1 LFFILITS
9 LPPWRLSLVSRNRA
23 LVLAVVLG
31 LTIAT
36 TPAYAATPKP
46 TLAQIEAAK
55 KAEAAKKKIADAAAK
70 KLAAATQTLRGLT
83 AKAAAARALYV
94 KAQKELT
101 IATAAA
107 NAAAAHAQETAAQ
120 VSAAHRTIGK
130 LAVNAFIM
138 GGSLTDIEPVLSA
151 NGPQDL
157 IDQLTTLDSLGAQN
171 TTALNRFKAAEVIAK
186 AAKIQADNAK
196 VVQQTATEKVAAA
209 KKVADDAQNE
219 QQKEV
224 SRLQKIQDDLMRELM
239 SARKV
244 RTTLEQQR
252 ALALLEESQANTATF
267 TPNQAKIWP
276 NTGFKGRSTI
286 RTTQAQRNVA
296 VAFAKKQVEAR
307 KPYVWGDEGPN
318 AFDCS
323 GLVYAAYRAA
333 GLGWPNWDRLNSALY
348 STYTMHVSLNELVP
362 GDLLFYSY
370 KGTVST
376 IHHITIYAGGGK
388 MWEANSKGKGL
399 LYSDV
404 HSIKGLMP
412 FGGRV

>member
-1 LFFILITS
+1 M
-9 LPPWRLSLVSRNRA
+9 SRNRA

-31 LTIAT
+31 LTIT
-36 TPAYAATPKP
+36 TAPAYAATPKP

-94 KAQKELT
+94 KAQKELAV
-101 IATAAA
+101 ATSAA
-107 NAAAAHAQETAAQ
+107 NAAAAHALETAAQ
-120 VSAAHRTIGK
+120 VSSAHRTIGK

-138 GGSLTDIEPVLSA
+138 GGSLTDIEPILSS

-196 VVQQTATEKVAAA
+196 LVQQKATEKVAAA
-209 KKVADDAQNE
+209 KKTADDAQNE

-286 RTTQAQRNVA
+286 RTSQAQRNVA

>member
-1 LFFILITS
+1 
-9 LPPWRLSLVSRNRA
+9 
-23 LVLAVVLG
+23 VVLG
-31 LTIAT
+31 LTIT
-36 TPAYAATPKP
+36 TAPAYAATPKP

-83 AKAAAARALYV
+83 AKASAARALYV
-94 KAQKELT
+94 KAQKELA
-101 IATAAA
+101 IATTAA

-138 GGSLTDIEPVLSA
+138 GGSLTDIEPILSA

-157 IDQLTTLDSLGAQN
+157 VDQLTTLDSLGAQN

-186 AAKIQADNAK
+186 AAKVQADNAK
-196 VVQQTATEKVAAA
+196 AAQQAATEKVAAA

-224 SRLQKIQDDLMRELM
+224 SRLQKIQDDLMKELM

-286 RTTQAQRNVA
+286 RTSQAQRNVA

-307 KPYVWGDEGPN
+307 KPYIWGSEGPN
-318 AFDCS
+318 SFDCS
-323 GLVYAAYRAA
+323 GLVYAAYKSA

-348 STYTMHVSLNELVP
+348 STYTMHVGLDELVP

-370 KGTVST
+370 KGTIST

>member
-1 LFFILITS
+1 
-9 LPPWRLSLVSRNRA
+9 
-23 LVLAVVLG
+23 VVLG
-31 LTIAT
+31 LTIT
-36 TPAYAATPKP
+36 TAPAYAATPKP

-83 AKAAAARALYV
+83 AKASAARALYV
-94 KAQKELT
+94 KAQKELA
-101 IATAAA
+101 IATTAA

-138 GGSLTDIEPVLSA
+138 GGSLTDIEPILSA

-157 IDQLTTLDSLGAQN
+157 VDQLTTLDSLGAQN

-186 AAKIQADNAK
+186 AAKVQADNAK
-196 VVQQTATEKVAAA
+196 AAQQTATEKVAAA
-209 KKVADDAQNE
+209 KKVADDAQSE

-276 NTGFKGRSTI
+276 DTGFKGRSTI
-286 RTTQAQRNVA
+286 RTSQAQRNVA

-307 KPYVWGDEGPN
+307 KPYIWGSEGPN
-318 AFDCS
+318 SFDCS
-323 GLVYAAYRAA
+323 GLVYAAYKSA

-348 STYTMHVSLNELVP
+348 STYTMHVGLDELVP

-370 KGTVST
+370 KGTIST